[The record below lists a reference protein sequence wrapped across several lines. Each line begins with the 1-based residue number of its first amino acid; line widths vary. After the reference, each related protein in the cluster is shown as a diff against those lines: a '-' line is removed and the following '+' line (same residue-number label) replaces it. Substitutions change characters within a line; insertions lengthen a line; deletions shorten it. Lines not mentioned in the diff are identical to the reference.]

1 MFVEKEFKLSAVGIK
16 RPDTMQSALQGFK
29 VYSSS
34 HFTTEAVL
42 LNLFTYRNIS
52 DVITADIKDCYL
64 RAATNF
70 PIINLGQTVVVKP
83 QKFEF
88 SHML

>member
-1 MFVEKEFKLSAVGIK
+1 VTALEK
-16 RPDTMQSALQGFK
+16 
-29 VYSSS
+29 
-34 HFTTEAVL
+34 L
-42 LNLFTYRNIS
+42 LTYRNIS
-52 DVITADIKDCYL
+52 DVITADIKDSYL